1 MVLILYLFYRTYIL
15 KGVYTMDK
23 LDINLLKKI
32 ELALGLKFKEW
43 QINYM
48 LDIPMVLDMKITG
61 RGTGKTLVYTIKML
75 FSDDIPIRVYKNK
88 EIANI
93 SDWFCMSDRINPHYV
108 KWYRDYLIE
117 TYGLLIQK
125 GMTPRQLVFKEEELK
140 LGDDLIFK
148 YLDAKQIMKGEL

>member
-1 MVLILYLFYRTYIL
+1 
-15 KGVYTMDK
+15 MDK

-75 FSDDIPIRVYKNK
+75 FSDDIPIRVYKSK

-93 SDWFCMSDRINPHYV
+93 SDWFCMGDQINPHYV